1 MTRSPPSRRRP
12 RARGRKTR
20 RLGLPKKKFPGPK
33 YKHAAAMAFFE
44 QPPQLTDYIIGKMKL
59 TKREGDY
66 DGFLAAKGVPYAMR
80 LLKQIPVG
88 ATQRWA
94 SEVRDGVLWLTQT
107 ELGTFGNTEKEP
119 FPLDGRTWVRDV
131 APSGMPVRRKWTED
145 GGRMVC
151 EEHELEHERGGV
163 VSITRIEV
171 ELKDGLVTVTVTDQ
185 ASGASFRELFT
196 KCSMR

>member
-1 MTRSPPSRRRP
+1 MTRSGPLLPKA

-20 RLGLPKKKFPGPK
+20 RLGLPQKKFPGPK

-107 ELGTFGNTEKEP
+107 ELGTFSNTEKEP